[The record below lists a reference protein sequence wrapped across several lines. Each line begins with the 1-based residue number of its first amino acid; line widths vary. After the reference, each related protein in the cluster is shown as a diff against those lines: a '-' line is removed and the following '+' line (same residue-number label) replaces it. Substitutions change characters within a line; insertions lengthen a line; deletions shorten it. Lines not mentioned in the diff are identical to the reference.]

1 MYISY
6 IQVNNNITKTYP
18 SCICQV
24 KKKTRSLYSELFCR
38 AHILVQCRTQVWHKG
53 VFMYEIHAKREQQL
67 YGRAF
72 SNRPTSNGLTYMQ
85 VGTLTYMN
93 KMQFLSETKISR
105 QSLFLFRCTFSFSS
119 SSNQMCRYR
128 LLCLNF
134 VLLYLGTSGNVYV
147 HVCNMYEMLHIYV
160 QLFCSYYSSS
170 YSE

>member
-38 AHILVQCRTQVWHKG
+38 AHIHVHMYDTRVYLCT
-53 VFMYEIHAKREQQL
+53 YEIHAKREQQL

-128 LLCLNF
+128 LLCLIF
-134 VLLYLGTSGNVYV
+134 VLLYLGTSRNVYV
-147 HVCNMYEMLHIYV
+147 HVCNVYEMLHIFI